1 MHDAW
6 PCGAF
11 APGIM
16 AGTVWQGWLHAAT
29 VSLAAAGGWKT
40 HGAMGVSSSGTD
52 GIYND
57 TLLFLVLL

>member
-1 MHDAW
+1 MHGPVVLLPQESW
-6 PCGAF
+6 QTPCV
-11 APGIM
+11 
-16 AGTVWQGWLHAAT
+16 AGGLHAAT

-40 HGAMGVSSSGTD
+40 RVAMGVSSSGTD